1 MTDQR
6 PASILSSSL
15 DEVSRRRADL
25 YETIIALEQAAARPA
40 VGREDAW
47 TETLLDALDEL
58 RPELVEH
65 VTSTEQPD
73 GLYAEIAEAAP
84 RLIHRTDLLREEHRV
99 MLAELA
105 ALTDRVRAVATADAG
120 SVERAREDVRKLL
133 GLLVRHRQH
142 GADLVWEAFNRDIG
156 ENG

>member
-1 MTDQR
+1 MTEPR
-6 PASILSSSL
+6 TASIPSSL

-25 YETIIALEQAAARPA
+25 YETIIGLEQAAARPA
-40 VGREDAW
+40 IGREDAW
-47 TETLLDALDEL
+47 AETLLHALDEL

-65 VTSTEQPD
+65 IASTEEQD

-84 RLIHRTDLLREEHRV
+84 RLIHRTDVLREEHRV

-105 ALTDRVRAVATADAG
+105 ALTDTVRSVTTADAG
-120 SVERAREDVRKLL
+120 SVEQAREDVRKLL

-156 ENG
+156 ETG